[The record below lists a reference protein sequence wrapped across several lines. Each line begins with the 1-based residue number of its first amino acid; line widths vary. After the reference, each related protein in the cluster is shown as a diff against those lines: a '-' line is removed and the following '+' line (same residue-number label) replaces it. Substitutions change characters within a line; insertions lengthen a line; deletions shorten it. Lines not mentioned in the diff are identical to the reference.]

1 MKRERLFALDFVRV
15 LGALLIIVFH
25 YNMMFLT
32 YPNLHKSPLL
42 FVSYAN
48 GSMGHIG
55 VSLFFILTGAS
66 LMYIYHDRLELKS
79 YFKKRFLAI
88 YPLYWTVYTAFF
100 VYFYLIKRIYT
111 FDLPRRRL
119 LLTFIGMDGYL
130 DYAVNNYYLV
140 GEWFTGCII
149 IMYLLFPLLRF
160 CVLRRPV
167 LTAVL
172 AILGYIGLVQ
182 WYPFQ
187 MDIQFFYLIRV
198 PEVLFGMYFMKYY
211 YGKKKSGEQMDGR
224 WGFLSGALLL
234 SALLLPV
241 DAKTPY
247 LILWVGIPSFVFL
260 LWIGEK
266 IRGRKV
272 QKLISIFSTYSFSV
286 FLVHHE
292 AAAIFLRHFSDKTL
306 NFWQNHLVFGAYFI
320 YVCIISIILYQISQ
334 WGIHLLCRLFIAAR
348 TRI

>member
-1 MKRERLFALDFVRV
+1 MKKERFFALDFVRV
-15 LGALLIIVFH
+15 LAAAMIIIFH

-32 YPNLHKSPLL
+32 YPDLSKAPLL

-66 LMYIYHDRLELKS
+66 LMYVYNERLELKS
-79 YFKKRFLAI
+79 YFKKRFLSI

-100 VYFYLIKRIYT
+100 VYLYLIKHVYT
-111 FDLPRRRL
+111 FVLPRRRL

-130 DYAVNNYYLV
+130 DYAINNYYLV

-149 IMYLLFPLLRF
+149 IIYILFPLLRF

-172 AILGYIGLVQ
+172 ALLGYIGLVQ

-211 YGKKKSGEQMDGR
+211 YGKKKSGERMDGR
-224 WGFLSGALLL
+224 IGFVSGVLLL

-241 DAKTPY
+241 DTKVPY
-247 LILWVGIPSFVFL
+247 LILWVGIPAFAFL
-260 LWIGEK
+260 LWVGEK
-266 IRGRKV
+266 LRGRRV
-272 QKLISIFSTYSFSV
+272 REVITIFSSYSFAV

-292 AAAIFLRHFSDKTL
+292 TGALFLKHFSDRTL
-306 NFWQNHLVFGAYFI
+306 NFWQNHLVFGAYLI
-320 YVCIISIILYQISQ
+320 LVCVLSIILYQISR
-334 WGIHLLCRLFIAAR
+334 LVVYFLNRLFGYFSA
-348 TRI
+348 